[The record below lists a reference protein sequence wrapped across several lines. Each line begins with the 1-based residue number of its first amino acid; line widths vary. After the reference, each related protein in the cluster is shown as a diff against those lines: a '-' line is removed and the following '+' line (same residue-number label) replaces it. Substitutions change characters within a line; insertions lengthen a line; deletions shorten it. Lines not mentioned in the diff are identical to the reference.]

1 MLMFHGQCIC
11 EVQRVAKPFSFSM
24 DQWGQWLWQRSLWV
38 TVLASVHLVGAS
50 GVVHA
55 HHAMGGQTPN
65 NFWQGFLSGLAHPVI
80 GVDHLAFVIAVGLL
94 AVVLRQGLW
103 LPLAFVGSA
112 LLGTGIHLQS
122 WNLPAPEVFI
132 SASVLLFGGLL
143 ALKQQPPLALTTAL
157 AGLAGLFHGYA
168 YGESIIGAEITS
180 LLAYLVGFS
189 LIQLGIAA
197 FAYRCGQALQN
208 APSAQPDLALRFA
221 GFAIAGM
228 GLAFLS
234 AVVLG

>member
-1 MLMFHGQCIC
+1 M
-11 EVQRVAKPFSFSM
+11 AKSFSFSM
-24 DQWGQWLWQRSLWV
+24 DQWGQWLWQRSLWIA
-38 TVLASVHLVGAS
+38 VLASVYLVSVHGAA
-50 GVVHA
+50 HA
-55 HHAMGGQTPN
+55 HHAMGGQTPK
-65 NFWQGFLSGLAHPVI
+65 NFWEGFLSGLAHPVVGI
-80 GVDHLAFVIAVGLL
+80 DHLAFVIAVGLL
-94 AVVLRQGLW
+94 AAVLRQGFW
-103 LPLAFVGSA
+103 VPLAFVGTA
-112 LLGTGIHLQS
+112 VLGTGIHLQS
-122 WNLPAPEVFI
+122 WNLPAPEAFI
-132 SASVLLFGGLL
+132 SASVLVFGGLL
-143 ALKQQPPLALTTAL
+143 ALKQQPHLGLTTGL

-168 YGESIIGAEITS
+168 YGEAIIGAEMTP

-208 APSAQPDLALRFA
+208 APSAQPDLPLRFA